1 MKTLLIILVICLY
14 ICESVKKRNNL
25 SLKSF
30 LETKQDLFSFCSF
43 SLPVRI
49 GEYVLSC
56 FHRVRLF
63 LTPWTVAHW
72 VLLMGFSRQEYWTG
86 WPCPPPGDLPD
97 PGTEPA
103 SPATL
108 ELQADFFIFYFFT
121 TESLG
126 KESTEN
132 IRQGERRTEHIAGF

>member
-1 MKTLLIILVICLY
+1 M
-14 ICESVKKRNNL
+14 
-25 SLKSF
+25 
-30 LETKQDLFSFCSF
+30 
-43 SLPVRI
+43 
-49 GEYVLSC
+49 LSC
-56 FHRVRLF
+56 FHRVLLF

-103 SPATL
+103 SPATP
-108 ELQADFFIFYFFT
+108 ELQADFFIFFFT